1 MHRDYGGDD
10 DRGDDDRGDDV
21 IGDDDD
27 NDGTDDDHEIAKRV
41 ACICY
46 VTVYASLNMK

>member
-1 MHRDYGGDD
+1 MHSDYGGDD
-10 DRGDDDRGDDV
+10 DRGDD
-21 IGDDDD
+21 DDDD

-46 VTVYASLNMK
+46 VTVYASLSMK

>member
-1 MHRDYGGDD
+1 MHSDY
-10 DRGDDDRGDDV
+10 DRGDDDRGD
-21 IGDDDD
+21 DDDD